1 MVRAAAPAPTDDGAD
16 DEVADA
22 TEPAWRQRA
31 IDRSTQTARQRASKR
46 VQRFLTS
53 AREIIAEKDSTEFT
67 VQEVVD
73 RSKQSLRSFYQYFEG
88 KHELLLSLFEEEM
101 DEAITRLKA
110 ATTEGATLERIEHAL
125 TMLYDLCAP
134 GRTSVQ
140 PLFSEF
146 AQRLTVDHPDEVSR
160 AYRPLVE
167 LVVEL
172 VEQAGAEGLLR
183 PGKPRRLAV
192 IAVQTATITAG
203 RTGIGGR
210 QAISSAEIWDFC
222 LHSLVPDEV
231 AAEYRRSRSG
241 RRR

>member
-1 MVRAAAPAPTDDGAD
+1 MAKAATTTRTDSAEPTDS
-16 DEVADA
+16 

-46 VQRFLTS
+46 VQRFLNS
-53 AREIIAEKDSTEFT
+53 AREIIAEKESTEFT

-73 RSKQSLRSFYQYFEG
+73 RSQQSLRSFYQYFEG

-101 DEAITRLKA
+101 DEAINRLKA
-110 ATTEGATLERIEHAL
+110 ATADGGTLDRIEHAL
-125 TMLYDLCAP
+125 TLLYELCAP

-146 AQRLTVDHPDEVSR
+146 AQRLIVDHPDEVSR

-167 LVVEL
+167 LVVTL

-210 QAISSAEIWDFC
+210 QAITGQEIWEFC
-222 LHSLVPDEV
+222 LRALVPDEI
-231 AAEYRRSRSG
+231 ADDHL
-241 RRR
+241 RRRGAKRR